1 MSVASLDIWSP
12 KEAGHTRSSRLLS
25 RPEDASFV
33 AKRKLPPIYV
43 DEGSAPEVA
52 KAFREEG
59 FRVVE
64 TRRSRRFAGT
74 DEMDYLPELRRDRA
88 VFVTS
93 DQRHIERMR
102 AGRHKHPGVVF
113 LDRQWDREAMVA
125 QAGVIAE
132 TMKAATDVLGP
143 TGFYNKVLEPALGG
157 LYYTEGSEKKRVFMS
172 WARYDEP
179 LG

>member
-1 MSVASLDIWSP
+1 MAT
-12 KEAGHTRSSRLLS
+12 K
-25 RPEDASFV
+25 
-33 AKRKLPPIYV
+33 KLPPIYL
-43 DEGSAPEVA
+43 DEDLSPEVA

-64 TRRSRRFAGT
+64 TQRSRRFAGT

-88 VFVTS
+88 VFVTT
-93 DQRHIERMR
+93 DQQHVDRIR
-102 AGRHKHPGVVF
+102 AGRHKHPGIVF
-113 LDRQWDREAMVA
+113 LDRQWDQETMGA

-132 TMKAATDVLGP
+132 TIKAAIDVLGP
-143 TGFYNKVLEPALGG
+143 DGFNNLVIEPALGG
-157 LYYTEGSEKKRVFMS
+157 LYYTEGSEKKRLFMS